1 MEPTPIDWQAVLTAA
16 GVIFGIALVIGIA
29 LLAWVIVAVRRI
41 DLPPDADWITALRA
55 TPFIVVVVLDLLDLS
70 LDFLAAPIAWLLL
83 TRLGLGP
90 LRTVTVVEALLPFTR
105 LIPLM
110 TSAWIVVR
118 VMGWRGSAAQ
128 RLSE

>member
-16 GVIFGIALVIGIA
+16 GVIFGIALVIAIA
-29 LLAWVIVAVRRI
+29 LLAWVIIAVRRI

-118 VMGWRGSAAQ
+118 VMGWRGSATQ

>member
-118 VMGWRGSAAQ
+118 VMGWRGSATQ

>member
-41 DLPPDADWITALRA
+41 DLPPNADWITALRA

-118 VMGWRGSAAQ
+118 VMGWRGSATQ

>member
-16 GVIFGIALVIGIA
+16 GVIFGIALVIAIA
-29 LLAWVIVAVRRI
+29 LLAWVIIAVRRI

-70 LDFLAAPIAWLLL
+70 LDFLAAPIGWLLL

-90 LRTVTVVEALLPFTR
+90 LRPITVVEALIPFTR
-105 LIPLM
+105 MIPLM